1 MPTTHVR
8 ILPKSA
14 ELLETLRHIVNAIDK
29 EMADGLPQLRTLRR
43 GMGRRTN
50 ADLLHVA
57 LDAAIETL
65 DPDGTRRDVL
75 IPADEGLNA
84 DDPLEV
90 DMEIEHLI
98 RRLSRLQ
105 MELSKHYHAD
115 KGKAD

>member
-8 ILPKSA
+8 ILPESA

-29 EMADGLPQLRTLRR
+29 ELADGLPQLTTLRR
-43 GMGRRTN
+43 AMGHRTN

-57 LDAAIETL
+57 LDTAIETL

-98 RRLSRLQ
+98 RRLIRLRT
-105 MELSKHYHAD
+105 ELSKNYHAD